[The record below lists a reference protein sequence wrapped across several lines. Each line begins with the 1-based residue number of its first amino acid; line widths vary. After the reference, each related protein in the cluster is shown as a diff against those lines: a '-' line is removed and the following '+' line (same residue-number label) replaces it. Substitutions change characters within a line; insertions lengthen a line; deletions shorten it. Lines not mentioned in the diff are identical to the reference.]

1 MKITNN
7 NSQLNRYAFFDVDG
21 TILRLRSMLTFQDF
35 YYRRS
40 ANIPLFG
47 IINALRSKAWWS
59 YNILSKRD
67 RLVVNRKYYESFKG
81 REKIQVQEMAQKW
94 YEYEK
99 KFRPQLFISSTLK
112 VIDKHLKEGISI
124 VLVSGSFQEIL
135 QPLADELGA
144 QHCLGTVLEVVDGRY
159 TGKITPP
166 QMIGEGK
173 AIAIRAFL
181 EQVGARSE
189 DCFAYGDH
197 HTDIPMLETV
207 GHAVAIRGDSSLTQH
222 ATLHC
227 WEILD
232 A

>member
-1 MKITNN
+1 MNIANN
-7 NSQLNRYAFFDVDG
+7 NNQLNRYAFFDVDG
-21 TILRLRSMLTFQDF
+21 TILRLRSMLTFQDY

-40 ANIPLFG
+40 ASINIFG
-47 IINALRSKAWWS
+47 IINAWRSQAWWR
-59 YNILSKRD
+59 YNILSNRD
-67 RLVVNRKYYESFKG
+67 RLVVNSKYYESFKG
-81 REKIQVQEMAQKW
+81 RKKVQIQDMAQKW

-99 KFRPQLFISSTLK
+99 KFRPQLFISNTLE
-112 VIDKHLKEGISI
+112 VIDKHLKDGVSI

-144 QHCLGTVLEVVDGRY
+144 QHCLGTVMEVVGGHY

-173 AIAIRAFL
+173 AIAVRAFL
-181 EQVGARSE
+181 EQVGARPE

-207 GHAVAIRGDSSLTQH
+207 GHAVAIRGDTSLNQYAAMH
-222 ATLHC
+222 R